1 MSYILDAL
9 KRADAERG
17 RGQVPGLNA
26 QPLGASPEPS
36 GPRHSR
42 STGPWLALVA
52 VGVLAVAAAGFWF
65 WRAPA
70 PVAAPPAPVIAVAPP
85 VPVTAPPCGQRAAGS
100 GPRGLAGGAPRARAA
115 ARGCTAPN
123 GLGGRAP
130 AGGPHGL
137 RHPPW
142 RCLPRKRRPQPHR
155 PRPPHPPRPRSRPP
169 AAAPQA
175 RGAAS
180 KARGAASAAA
190 DALPVAPMLAEVP
203 ESARRGLP
211 TLNVTGAVYSENP
224 AQRLLLV
231 NGLVLPQ
238 GATAAPEV
246 VIEEIRA
253 RSATF
258 NFRGTRF
265 RVGF

>member
-36 GPRHSR
+36 GSRRPRSA
-42 STGPWLALVA
+42 GPWLALLA
-52 VGVLAVAAAGFWF
+52 VGVLAAAAAGFWF

-70 PVAAPPAPVIAVAPP
+70 PVAAPPAPVIAVAPTA
-85 VPVTAPPCGQRAAGS
+85 PVTAPPVISVPPEAAPVAS
-100 GPRGLAGGAPRARAA
+100 PEVPPAPAPRPAVAPPPAASAVARPPVARAA
-115 ARGCTAPN
+115 
-123 GLGGRAP
+123 
-130 AGGPHGL
+130 
-137 RHPPW
+137 
-142 RCLPRKRRPQPHR
+142 
-155 PRPPHPPRPRSRPP
+155 
-169 AAAPQA
+169 
-175 RGAAS
+175 
-180 KARGAASAAA
+180 SAQ
-190 DALPVAPMLAEVP
+190 ALPTAPMLAEVP